1 MDGMRRN
8 KAIGIGKSE
17 QRSMLFVG
25 VLVACIWAIRFLPQA
40 DVQTRPIQEN
50 RAEPKATKQ
59 NKGFKNWK
67 ARPRPTH
74 PIPPIALRPFRFN
87 PNTVSADSL
96 QKMGLPKPLIEKWL
110 KARERGFVFRKP
122 ENLDQFSILPKS
134 VRAELLPF
142 VVLPPSGLPARQKWH
157 APVRSKLLLELN
169 QADTL
174 ELQGLPGIGP
184 ALAQRVVKYRERL
197 GGFHQPQ
204 QLLEVY
210 GIDSNVLGKVLTQI
224 LIDPKQIQMRS
235 WNTISLEELKMFPY
249 LSNKEAQI
257 IVQYRKVHGPFASVE
272 SVKKIKGIRSDIPEK
287 LTPYLHFEL

>member
-1 MDGMRRN
+1 
-8 KAIGIGKSE
+8 
-17 QRSMLFVG
+17 MLSVG

-40 DVQTRPIQEN
+40 DVQIRPIQEN
-50 RAEPKATKQ
+50 FVGTVPSKRNQ
-59 NKGFKNWK
+59 GDKNWK
-67 ARPRPTH
+67 ARPRPTNAIL
-74 PIPPIALRPFRFN
+74 PITLRPFRFN

-96 QKMGLPKPLIEKWL
+96 QKMGLPKPIIEKWL

-122 ENLDQFSILPKS
+122 ESLDHFSILPQS

-142 VVLPPSGLPARQKWH
+142 VALPPSGLSTRQKWQ
-157 APVRSKLLLELN
+157 APSRPKLLVELN

-210 GIDSNVLGKVLTQI
+210 GIDSNLLIKVLPQI
-224 LIDPKQIQMRS
+224 QIDPKQIQMRS

-257 IVQYRKVHGPFASVE
+257 IVQYRKLHGPFASME
-272 SVKKIKGIRSDIPEK
+272 SVKKIKGIRTDIPEK

>member
-1 MDGMRRN
+1 
-8 KAIGIGKSE
+8 
-17 QRSMLFVG
+17 MLFVG
-25 VLVACIWAIRFLPQA
+25 VLVASIWAIRFLPQA
-40 DVQTRPIQEN
+40 DVQNRPIQEN
-50 RAEPKATKQ
+50 FIDNEPSKR
-59 NKGFKNWK
+59 NKGHQNWK
-67 ARPRPTH
+67 GRPRPTN
-74 PIPPIALRPFRFN
+74 PIPPITLRPFRFN

-110 KARERGFVFRKP
+110 KARESGFVFRKL
-122 ENLDQFSILPKS
+122 ENFDQFSILPKS

-142 VVLPPSGLPARQKWH
+142 VVLPTSGLPARQKWQ
-157 APVRSKLLLELN
+157 APVRPKLLVELN

-184 ALAQRVVKYRERL
+184 ALAQRVVRYRERL

-210 GIDSNVLGKVLTQI
+210 GIDSNVFGKVLPQI

>member
-17 QRSMLFVG
+17 RRGMLFVG
-25 VLVACIWAIRFLPQA
+25 VLVASIWAIRFLPQA

-50 RAEPKATKQ
+50 RVELKASKQ
-59 NKGFKNWK
+59 NNEYKNWS
-67 ARPRPTH
+67 PRPTH

-110 KARERGFVFRKP
+110 KARESGFVFRKL
-122 ENLDQFSILPKS
+122 ENFDQFSILPKS

-142 VVLPPSGLPARQKWH
+142 VVLPTSGLPARQKWQ
-157 APVRSKLLLELN
+157 APVRPKLLVELN

-184 ALAQRVVKYRERL
+184 ALAQRVVRYRERL

-210 GIDSNVLGKVLTQI
+210 GIDSNVFGKVLPQI